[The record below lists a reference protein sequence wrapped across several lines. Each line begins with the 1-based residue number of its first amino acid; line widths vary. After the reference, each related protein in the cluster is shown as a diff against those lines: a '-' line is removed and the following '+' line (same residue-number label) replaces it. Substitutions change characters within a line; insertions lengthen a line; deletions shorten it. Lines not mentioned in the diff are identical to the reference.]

1 MFDLP
6 LVSIVT
12 PSYNQG
18 QFLEATIR
26 SVLDQDYPNIEFII
40 MDGGSTDDS
49 ITILQRYADQIAHWE
64 SQPDRGQ
71 AHAINKGLRVAK
83 GSILGWLNSDDLLL
97 PETVSQVVETFC
109 DDPDTDVVYG
119 RLERIDEEGRLVP
132 TPILPKDRVEFSK
145 KYILSECIVN
155 QPGAFW
161 RREMMAKAGLLNEGL
176 HYVLDYEY
184 WIRLALLGAR
194 FKHLDQVV
202 ALFRLSQASK
212 TVSQTTL
219 HALELLRVFEGVASR
234 PDLPEILEL
243 PENSIHR
250 MVVYTRA
257 RICLQAFY
265 GELKQNKRRASLGW
279 LIQAIRNDP
288 SSFVDRRWLDLGLA
302 SLRRRLSR
310 QDILSRKS
318 EGDRLEDKR

>member
-1 MFDLP
+1 LFNLP

-26 SVLDQDYPNIEFII
+26 SVLDQDYPNIEYIV

-49 ITILQRYADQIAHWE
+49 ISILRRYADQIAHWE

-71 AHAINKGLRVAK
+71 AHAINKGLQVAK

-202 ALFRLSQASK
+202 ALFRLSHASK

-265 GELKQNKRRASLGW
+265 GELKQNKWRASLGW

-288 SSFVDRRWLDLGLA
+288 SSLVDRRWLDLGLA